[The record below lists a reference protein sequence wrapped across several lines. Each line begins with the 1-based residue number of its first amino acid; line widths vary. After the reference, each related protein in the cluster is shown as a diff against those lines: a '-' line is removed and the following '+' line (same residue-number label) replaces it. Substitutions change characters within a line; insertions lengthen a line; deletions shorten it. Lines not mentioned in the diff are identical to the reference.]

1 MGQALSG
8 GTHGFV
14 APADGKNGE
23 AYVVKIE
30 LPDSLGGDFTRG
42 VTALEKAGGQG
53 YAKLYAYDTKRKA
66 CLLERLGKPIDQLG
80 LSVKGQLEI
89 LCAALEKTWALPTG
103 GAGLLPGEE
112 SIAWFRE
119 YLAERWESLG
129 HPCPREVLER
139 AFGYLRAREAALAPG
154 SFVLVHGD
162 PHGGNALRTLEGDGY
177 KLIDPDGLW
186 YEKAYDLGVLLREW
200 REDYAPDPVQKGK
213 ERCAYLHQLTGVGK
227 EAIFQWGFL
236 QCVSTGLLYWDIHRE
251 TGQELLGIAQAWLE
265 LEGNL

>member
-129 HPCPREVLER
+129 HPCPREVLEQ
-139 AFGYLRAREAALAPG
+139 AFSYLRAREAALDPG
-154 SFVLVHGD
+154 SFVLVHGY

-213 ERCAYLHQLTGVGK
+213 ERCAYLHQLTGVDK

>member
-103 GAGLLPGEE
+103 RGAAAGGG
-112 SIAWFRE
+112 IR
-119 YLAERWESLG
+119 SLG
-129 HPCPREVLER
+129 FGSTWRSGGNLWAIPVPRRCWSGPL
-139 AFGYLRAREAALAPG
+139 AICGPGWPALDPG

-177 KLIDPDGLW
+177 KFIDPDGLW
-186 YEKAYDLGVLLREW
+186 YEKAGRPGGAPAGVAGRTTP
-200 REDYAPDPVQKGK
+200 RTRSKRARSGAP
-213 ERCAYLHQLTGVGK
+213 
-227 EAIFQWGFL
+227 I
-236 QCVSTGLLYWDIHRE
+236 STS
-251 TGQELLGIAQAWLE
+251 
-265 LEGNL
+265 